1 MAILVT
7 GGAGYIGTHTSLDLL
22 NEGHDIVVIDNL
34 SNGNYD
40 AIKRIEKLSNKRIK
54 FYKSDLLDKG
64 AIDYIFKENRIE
76 AVIHFAGL
84 KSVGESVQKPLFYYQ
99 NNLISTMNLC
109 EIMSKHNIKKL
120 IFSSSAT
127 VYGVPDKVP
136 ITEDFPRSATNPY
149 GQSKLFIEHILE
161 DLVIS
166 DPTWKIILLRYFNP
180 IGAHPSG
187 LIGED
192 PKGIPNNLMPFITQ
206 VAIGKREKL
215 SVFGNDYPTQDGTG
229 IRDYIHVSDLATGHL
244 KALNYIN
251 KISGIDAFNLGTGR
265 GYSVLELIQCFEKI
279 SGIKIPYEIT
289 KRRPGDVA
297 ICYADPSKAQNMLD
311 WKAQKSIEEMLTDS
325 WNWQMKNPN
334 GYL

>member
-22 NEGHDIVVIDNL
+22 NDNHDIVVIDNL

-64 AIDYIFKENRIE
+64 AIDYIFKENKIE

-166 DPTWKIILLRYFNP
+166 DPAWKIILLRYFNP

-187 LIGED
+187 IIGED

-215 SVFGNDYPTQDGTG
+215 SVFGKDYPTQDGTG

-244 KALNYIN
+244 KALKYIN

-289 KRRPGDVA
+289 ERRPGDVA
-297 ICYADPSKAQNMLD
+297 ICYADPSKAQNILD
-311 WKAQKSIEEMLTDS
+311 WKAQKNIEEMLADS

-334 GYL
+334 GY